1 MAHTMKHNS
10 AASTLSPGPLAAL
23 LLASAL
29 AVPALAQQTQPA
41 DAPQATPAPSAQAQP
56 SPSSSSMNKAQQEGF
71 WGRVNPFARKKWV
84 NNRIAPIKGQLNE
97 LDEVN
102 AKNASDIKDVDGRA
116 TRGIAKAQSTA
127 DAANQAALAAA
138 DQAQRA
144 GTTAQGAAG
153 HVDKLNS
160 TVAGLDQYRQATEV
174 EVAFHGATPVLSV
187 AARKQ
192 LDDLATSLNGHQ
204 GYILEVEAHAPG
216 AGSAGIQSSQQM
228 AEAVKRYLVTEHQIP
243 VYRMHSV
250 AMGNAPAGN
259 EDGAKPVRT
268 RSVRIQ
274 LMENSLAV
282 SR

>member
-1 MAHTMKHNS
+1 V
-10 AASTLSPGPLAAL
+10 LV
-23 LLASAL
+23 
-29 AVPALAQQTQPA
+29 VPALAQQSQPA
-41 DAPQATPAPSAQAQP
+41 DTPQATPAPNAQAQTA
-56 SPSSSSMNKAQQEGF
+56 PSSASMNKPQQEGF

-127 DAANQAALAAA
+127 DAANQAALAAT
-138 DQAQRA
+138 DQAQKA
-144 GTTAQGAAG
+144 GTTAQAAVG
-153 HVDKLNS
+153 HVDRLNS
-160 TVAGLDQYRQATEV
+160 TVAGLDQYRPSTEV
-174 EVAFHGATPVLSV
+174 EVAFHGVEPVLSA

-216 AGSAGIQSSQQM
+216 AGSAGIQSSQRM

-259 EDGAKPVRT
+259 EEGAKPVRT